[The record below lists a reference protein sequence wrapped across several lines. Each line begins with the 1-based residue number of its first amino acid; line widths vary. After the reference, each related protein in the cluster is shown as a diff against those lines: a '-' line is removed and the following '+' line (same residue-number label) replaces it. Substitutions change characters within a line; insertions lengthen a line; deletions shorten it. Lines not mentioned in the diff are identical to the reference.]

1 MPSLFPGPAYK
12 IITQRLVIR
21 CYSPTDA
28 QMLNDAVAASQEHLA
43 PWMPWANGEIPSLQE
58 RITLLRRFR
67 GNFDLGND
75 FVYGIFNAEETRVLG
90 GTGLHTRAGTGAREI
105 GYWIHKDFINQGL
118 ATEVSAALTKVAF
131 EIDGVERV
139 EIRCDP
145 LNVRSAAIPR
155 KLDYTHDGTIR
166 HSHLSSATEFR
177 DTMVWTILRSDY
189 PTSPCAAAEI
199 QAFDAYRRRIL

>member
-1 MPSLFPGPAYK
+1 MPPLFPGPAYK
-12 IITQRLVIR
+12 IITRRLVIR

-28 QMLNDAVAASQEHLA
+28 KMLNDAVAASKDHLS
-43 PWMPWANGEIPSLQE
+43 PWMPWANGELPSLQE
-58 RITLLRRFR
+58 RILLLRRFR

-75 FVYGIFNAEETRVLG
+75 FVYGIFNPEETRILG

-131 EIDGVERV
+131 EVDGVERV

-155 KLDYTHDGTIR
+155 KLGYTHDGTIR
-166 HSHLSSATEFR
+166 HSHLVSETEFR

-189 PTSPCAAAEI
+189 LTGPCAAADI
-199 QAFDAYRRRIL
+199 QAFDAYGRKIL